1 MLVYSLVGI
10 SFDFELIFSNLK
22 SQFLGVPFVTSTENR
37 TILWVVKGFIF
48 FVTQYLSRVVQCL
61 FSFLKNPFL
70 STKKTNNY
78 FYKVEI
84 TFVSEVNYEI
94 KII

>member
-22 SQFLGVPFVTSTENR
+22 SQFLGTPFVTSTENR

-48 FVTQYLSRVVQCL
+48 FVAQYFNRIVQFL
-61 FSFLKNPFL
+61 FLFFEILIL
-70 STKKTNNY
+70 STKKKNNY
-78 FYKVEI
+78 FYIFSFKVKI
-84 TFVSEVNYEI
+84 TFVSI
-94 KII
+94 HQK